1 MPRIRQMTE
10 QEFQP
15 GSGIHPTVEVP
26 GVRARWTIQ
35 HSYPRTCL
43 QGHTHSDVRADME
56 PRLPGNSE
64 SAWRAAV
71 QPLVL
76 AALQRS
82 FALPP
87 TSGEPA
93 TTVLSTTTPK
103 HTRLSRRTASW
114 DLFYPEP

>member
-26 GVRARWTIQ
+26 GVRARSSNILNS
-35 HSYPRTCL
+35 HTCL
-43 QGHTHSDVRADME
+43 QGHTHSDVRSDME

-82 FALPP
+82 FAFPP
-87 TSGEPA
+87 
-93 TTVLSTTTPK
+93 
-103 HTRLSRRTASW
+103 RLENRRPRS
-114 DLFYPEP
+114 